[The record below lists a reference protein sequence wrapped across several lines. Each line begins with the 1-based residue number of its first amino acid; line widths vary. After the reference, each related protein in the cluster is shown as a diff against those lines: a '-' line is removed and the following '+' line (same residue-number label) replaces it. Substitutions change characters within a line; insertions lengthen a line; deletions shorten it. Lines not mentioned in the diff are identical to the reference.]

1 MYLSDLFI
9 KTMTDSD
16 LITMII
22 EAARAQGISQGE
34 LAERVGIRQETLS
47 RAKKNPSLSLKT
59 FQELARVVGLRVQLI
74 ADNPVA
80 EQVSEGSLFP
90 TPNEDI

>member
-1 MYLSDLFI
+1 MSE
-9 KTMTDSD
+9 SD
-16 LITMII
+16 LISTII

-34 LAERVGIRQETLS
+34 LASRVGIRQETLS

-59 FQELARVVGLRVQLI
+59 FHDLAAVVGLRIQLI

-80 EQVSEGSLFP
+80 EQVNDGTLFP
-90 TPNEDI
+90 DPNNL